1 MEDEKVRVSTRRN
14 PSFWD
19 STEHVEETYY
29 GKSMGS
35 VGSVCFF
42 FQETISRKLGHP
54 GSLDYFEFTLF
65 MDGVLPSYRIK
76 KSNMLCVCTLPS
88 GYLTLPWYRWPIEI
102 EILPIKI
109 GDFPWL
115 C

>member
-1 MEDEKVRVSTRRN
+1 MRKFESAQ
-14 PSFWD
+14 
-19 STEHVEETYY
+19 EETPHF
-29 GKSMGS
+29 GIQQNMWKKLIMGNLWE
-35 VGSVCFF
+35 VWEVYVFF

>member
-42 FQETISRKLGHP
+42 FKKPSPENWVILAAWI
-54 GSLDYFEFTLF
+54 TLSSPCLWMVF
-65 MDGVLPSYRIK
+65 YLHIGLK
-76 KSNMLCVCTLPS
+76 KVICYVFVRYPLV
-88 GYLTLPWYRWPIEI
+88 I
-102 EILPIKI
+102 
-109 GDFPWL
+109 
-115 C
+115 